1 MTTTI
6 GLIKE
11 WQKALQIEIQYI
23 KKYGSTKYRIK
34 NGHLLSAEGS
44 YNYYFETSSSIKI
57 PLGSSIRLEWGS
69 MMADGRILSSEGNSV
84 ILALTQSLGD
94 LISDAHILFDP
105 WELLEQLILRLD
117 EAGKSKNKRVRIKKL
132 IDPSMPAKQPD
143 SRGKT
148 KLQQL
153 FARAKYNPV
162 TYVWGPPGTGKT
174 HTLARVAAN
183 KYLKGERVLI
193 VSHSNQAVDVL
204 AQETSAFLTKK
215 KKFVEGEILRYGS
228 QSGEILSGLERLT
241 TTQLIGKHHPQ
252 LAEERQQLFEEKRLL
267 KQDIGRSFSKR
278 DTDQLIDLETKI
290 SRVLE
295 KIRYKEIQFLKE
307 AKIVATT
314 LAKAA
319 TDEAIYANEF
329 NLVIVDEASMAY
341 VPQIA
346 FAASLAKRIIVCGD
360 FKQLPPI
367 AAARHELVTKW
378 LKEDIFHRAGV
389 VNEQQGSQ
397 LHPHL
402 FLLDEQRRMHP
413 EISAFTNRHIYHGL
427 VADHETVF
435 TSRQDIAG
443 RAPFPDRA
451 SMLVDTAFTGENC
464 LTEKSSGSRIN
475 PSHLMLSFQLI
486 HEAYVGGSRSIGYAT
501 PYRAQAELM
510 EILLKDLYSK
520 ERETADILA
529 ATVHRFQGSER
540 EVMIFDG
547 VDSYPHERAGMLLTG
562 PGSERLINVAITRT
576 KGKFIHVAD
585 SEFSKDKIYRSK
597 TLHKLIT
604 HQSNLG
610 QTADIG
616 QIGAWIKNQHH
627 RLQWMHARKLE
638 RAAQDIAEARES
650 IVLSLPN
657 AKLLPE
663 IWIKMLSSK
672 SSNAKL
678 TVLSEASIHGIAPDK
693 WIQES
698 FSLPFMI
705 IDGRLFWLG
714 IPVECAKRVQPPYV
728 ASRLDSMAVSEYFL
742 AQLPA
747 GVLL

>member
-1 MTTTI
+1 MTSTI

-23 KKYGSTKYRIK
+23 KKYGSTKYRVK
-34 NGHLLSAEGS
+34 NGHLLSADDS

-69 MMADGRILSSEGNSV
+69 MMVEGRILSSEGNSV
-84 ILALTQSLGD
+84 ILALPQSLGD
-94 LISDAHILFDP
+94 LIADAFLLYDP
-105 WELLEQLILRLD
+105 WELLEQLILRLN
-117 EAGKSKNKRVRIKKL
+117 EAGKSKKKRIRIKKL
-132 IDPSMPAKQPD
+132 MDPSMPAKQPD
-143 SRGKT
+143 STGKT

-153 FARAKYNPV
+153 FARVKYNPV

-183 KYLKGERVLI
+183 KYIKGERVLI

-204 AQETSAFLTKK
+204 ALETAAFLIKK
-215 KKFVEGEILRYGS
+215 KMFVEGEILRYGS
-228 QSGEILSGLERLT
+228 QSGEILSGSEGLT
-241 TTQLIGKHHPQ
+241 TAQLLVKHHPQ
-252 LAEERQQLFEEKRLL
+252 LAEERNQLIEEKRLL
-267 KQDIGRSFSKR
+267 KQDISRSFSKR

-290 SRVLE
+290 SRVLD
-295 KIRYKEIQFLKE
+295 KIRQKEIEFLKE
-307 AKIVATT
+307 TKIVATT

-319 TDEAIYANEF
+319 TDEAVFADEF
-329 NLVIVDEASMAY
+329 DLVIVDEASMAY

-367 AAARHELVTKW
+367 AAARHDLVTKW

-389 VNEQQGSQ
+389 VNGQQGSQ

-402 FLLDEQRRMHP
+402 FLLNEQRRMHP

-427 VADHETVF
+427 VADHESVF
-435 TSRQDIAG
+435 TSRQVIAG

-475 PSHLMLSFQLI
+475 PWHLILSFQLI
-486 HEAYVGGSRSIGYAT
+486 HEARIGGSRSIGYAT

-547 VDSYPHERAGMLLTG
+547 VDSYPQSRAGMLLTG

-585 SEFSKDKIYRSK
+585 SEFIQDKVYKGK
-597 TLHKLIT
+597 TLSQLVT
-604 HQSNLG
+604 HQSHLG
-610 QTADIG
+610 QTANMGEIG
-616 QIGAWIKNQHH
+616 KWIKNQHH

-638 RAAQDIAEARES
+638 KATQDIAEARES

-657 AKLLPE
+657 AELLLE
-663 IWIKMLSSK
+663 LWIKMLSTRRN
-672 SSNAKL
+672 NAKL
-678 TVLSEASIHGIAPDK
+678 TVLSGTSIHGIVAEK

-698 FSLPFMI
+698 FPFPFMI
-705 IDGRLFWLG
+705 IDRRLIWLG
-714 IPVECAKRVQPPYV
+714 LPIECASRIQPPYV